1 VARTRLRQEDDKYK
15 RFFQT
20 LALVYKEEGG
30 SAIYRGLGMQLMR
43 QIPNTAI
50 MMGTYELIVFLLSS
64 PNDAKST
71 D

>member
-1 VARTRLRQEDDKYK
+1 
-15 RFFQT
+15 